1 MAVVGVGVDLV
12 AVDRFSKI
20 YGSDDAIASERCF
33 TPAEL
38 AIVGDGADRMVRLA
52 GRFAAK
58 EAVLKVLGGI
68 EDGISLTH
76 IEIGRTAVG
85 APIVVLSGGAKQ
97 RANMI
102 GAAIWNL
109 SITHAAGMVVAVAV
123 AERQSRF
130 TALVKWIGRPRH

>member
-1 MAVVGVGVDLV
+1 MAVVGVGVDLL

-20 YGSDDAIASERCF
+20 YGSDDAAALERCF
-33 TPAEL
+33 TQAEL
-38 AIVGDGADRMVRLA
+38 AIVGDGADRLVRLA

-58 EAVLKVLGGI
+58 EAVLKILGGF

-97 RANMI
+97 RADMI
-102 GAAIWNL
+102 GAAIWKL